1 MGVERRLR
9 LDRPRTVAPTTT
21 GDPEQRCGRFE
32 NVSDI
37 AELVSGL
44 GGYTGSAAPGE
55 HGN

>member
-1 MGVERRLR
+1 MGAERRLR